1 MANRRQMICI
11 YTIIDTLRIPFDGDS
26 RSDRD
31 VESFIKKYY
40 NKACKVRNQIREL
53 QDQIDN
59 FTLQIG
65 IEMDVE
71 TLKLNKDGDK

>member
-1 MANRRQMICI
+1 MANRRQIICI
-11 YTIIDTLRIPFDGDS
+11 YTIIETLRIPFEGDM
-26 RSDRD
+26 RSYRD
-31 VESFIKKYY
+31 VESFIKKHY

-53 QDQIDN
+53 QDLIDN

-71 TLKLNKDGDK
+71 DNKNN

>member
-1 MANRRQMICI
+1 MGFYMANRRQAICI
-11 YTIIDTLRIPFDGDS
+11 YTIIDTLRIPFDGDV

-31 VESFIKKYY
+31 VESFIKKHYI
-40 NKACKVRNQIREL
+40 KACKVRNQLRNM
-53 QDQIDN
+53 QDMIDN

-71 TLKLNKDGDK
+71 DKFKEE